1 MPTPK
6 TRLGR
11 DEGVSFQRQGGRRV
25 TDEIVS
31 TFKRRVFIKF
41 KYLALV
47 NQISAS
53 IKSFIVELKVVLTN
67 RVDLFEKTDP
77 LAVHNHTSVF
87 SNFLKIGKASEWF
100 LKVGSNL
107 QLSRQRGI
115 LVREVK
121 SLGN

>member
-25 TDEIVS
+25 TDEIVP

-53 IKSFIVELKVVLTN
+53 KKSFIVQLKVVLTN

-77 LAVHNHTSVF
+77 
-87 SNFLKIGKASEWF
+87 
-100 LKVGSNL
+100 
-107 QLSRQRGI
+107 
-115 LVREVK
+115 
-121 SLGN
+121 